1 MISTELGNKR
11 IAITGATG
19 FLGTALVERLL
30 RRVPDCELVL
40 VVRPGRRGAHNRVER
55 DIYRNDAFAPMR
67 RSFELRHTAATN
79 DDGTGDT
86 APATNDDGTGDTAR
100 DRALGGGANQ
110 ETFEE
115 MCARR
120 VCAVAGDVGV
130 DGLGLDDEGLAML
143 STCDVVIHSAATV
156 SFDSAIDD
164 AVEINLLG
172 PARVAAAMRQ
182 AATTRQVPT
191 RGGLEP
197 GTPAH
202 LIAVSTCY
210 VAGSRRGSAP
220 EELIDE
226 SVFFVDVDW
235 RTEVD
240 SARRVRVDAEQASRT
255 PARLAELAKQ
265 ARRSLGAAGG
275 PALTDKVEQL
285 RRKWV
290 DRQLEQA
297 GRARAAS
304 LGFPDA
310 YAFTKALGERA
321 LIETSDGVPV
331 SIVRPSI
338 IESAFAEPYP
348 GWIRGFRMAEPVIA
362 AYARGLLK
370 EFPGIPEGVIDII
383 PVDLVV
389 ATILSVAARGPEH
402 DADDQPSADVVQIA
416 SGAANPLRYG
426 ELVDLVRGWFNENPV
441 YDDRNQPI
449 SVPQWSFPGRGRVVR
464 QLGRT
469 RKSLDAA
476 ERVLGV
482 LPLRG
487 RQADLSADVE
497 QRKEQLERAN
507 GYVELYGAYA
517 ECEAL
522 YQLERMYALWDSLD
536 EDDQR
541 VFCMDPRVVD
551 WPSYVQ
557 GIHLP
562 SMVKQARL
570 KMAPGPKAGASRSAR
585 LRSQV
590 LSPQRQLAVFDLENT
605 LIASNVVASY
615 AWLATRHLGT
625 ADRISFTLKTLREA
639 PTLLSLDRQDRSDFL
654 RYFYRRFE
662 GAPVDTMQHDSR
674 EMLSDLLI
682 AKSFPEGIRR
692 VRRHRSLGHTTL
704 LITGALDFVVEP
716 LRPLFDHMVA
726 AEMTATDRIYDG
738 RLGAVPPT
746 GEARYQTLV
755 DFAAEHGLDLR
766 EAVAYADSS
775 SDLPMLEAV
784 GFPVAVNAETK
795 LASIAR
801 RRGWLV
807 EYWAKSAGAP
817 NRVLPMGPRA
827 SRGPAAPYRT
837 ADRRTAHQRT
847 AQEQIAHATAAR
859 TRTANETTVHE
870 RKAAA
875 NGH

>member
-1 MISTELGNKR
+1 MISAELNKTR

-30 RRVPDCELVL
+30 RSVPESELVL
-40 VVRPGRRGAHNRVER
+40 VVRPGRRGAQNRLDR
-55 DIYRNDAFAPMR
+55 DIFRNDAFER
-67 RSFELRHTAATN
+67 IRSTFN
-79 DDGTGDT
+79 DESH
-86 APATNDDGTGDTAR
+86 
-100 DRALGGGANQ
+100 

-115 MCARR
+115 MCRRR
-120 VCAVAGDVGV
+120 VFAVAGDVGA
-130 DGLGLDDEGLAML
+130 DGLGLDPEGLAL
-143 STCDVVIHSAATV
+143 LATCDIVIHSAATV
-156 SFDSAIDD
+156 SFDSALDD

-172 PARVAAAMRQ
+172 PMRVAAAMR
-182 AATTRQVPT
+182 AAAAAREEPT
-191 RGGLEP
+191 RGGLET
-197 GTPAH
+197 GESAH

-226 SVFFVDVDW
+226 SPFFVDVDW
-235 RTEVD
+235 QTEVD
-240 SARRVRVDAEQASRT
+240 SARRARIDAEQASRT
-255 PARLAELAKQ
+255 PQRLSELAKQ

-285 RRKWV
+285 RQKWV
-290 DRQLEQA
+290 AQQLTDA
-297 GRARAAS
+297 GRSRASS

-321 LIETSDGVPV
+321 LVETRGNVPV

-338 IESAFAEPYP
+338 IESAFAEPAP

-389 ATILSVAARGPEH
+389 ATILAVATRGPEH
-402 DADDQPSADVVQIA
+402 DENQAHKPDVVQIA
-416 SGAANPLRYG
+416 SGAANPLMYAQ
-426 ELVDLVRGWFNENPV
+426 LVDLVRSWFNEHPV

-449 SVPQWSFPGRGRVVR
+449 SVPEWSFPGRGRVVR
-464 QLGRT
+464 QLGRAKKT
-469 RKSLDAA
+469 LDLG
-476 ERVLGV
+476 ERALNV

-487 RQADLSADVE
+487 KHADFSAE
-497 QRKEQLERAN
+497 LEERKEQLERAN

-522 YQLERMYALWDSLD
+522 YLLDRMYALWESLD
-536 EDDQR
+536 EDDR
-541 VFCMDPRVVD
+541 RDFSMDPRVVH
-551 WPSYVQ
+551 WPTYVQ
-557 GIHLP
+557 SVHLP

-570 KMAPGPKAGASRSAR
+570 KMQPGAKSTQSRSAR
-585 LRSQV
+585 LRKQV
-590 LSPQRQLAVFDLENT
+590 LAHERQLAVFDLENT

-615 AWLATRHLGT
+615 AWLATRHLNV
-625 ADRISFTLKTLREA
+625 ADRMSFTMKTLREA
-639 PTLLSLDRQDRSDFL
+639 PALLSLDRQDRSDFL

-662 GAPVDTMQHDSR
+662 GAPVELMARDSR

-682 AKSFPEGIRR
+682 AKSFPAGIRR
-692 VRRHRSLGHTTL
+692 VREHRALGHKTL

-716 LRPLFDHMVA
+716 LRPLFDHMIT
-726 AEMTATDRIYDG
+726 AEMTATNGSYDG
-738 RLGAVPPT
+738 QLIAVPPT

-755 DFAAEHGLDLR
+755 DFAEAHDLDLR
-766 EAVAYADSS
+766 QAVAYADSS

-801 RRGWLV
+801 RRGWLI
-807 EYWAKSAGAP
+807 EHWAKSAGAP
-817 NRVLPMGPRA
+817 NRLLPISPRA
-827 SRGPAAPYRT
+827 HREPSATR
-837 ADRRTAHQRT
+837 QR
-847 AQEQIAHATAAR
+847 ATRQRA
-859 TRTANETTVHE
+859 TRQRANRQRANRLREVTAN
-870 RKAAA
+870 AL
-875 NGH
+875 